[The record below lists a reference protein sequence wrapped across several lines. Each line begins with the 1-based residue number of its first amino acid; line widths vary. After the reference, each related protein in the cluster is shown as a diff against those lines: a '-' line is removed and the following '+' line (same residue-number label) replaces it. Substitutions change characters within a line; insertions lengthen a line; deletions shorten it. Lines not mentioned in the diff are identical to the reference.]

1 MYVNTVCLYLNAGC
15 TRQALGIADHAHV
28 ICVLLQVSI
37 GGGAAVETWQAVL
50 LCLHTAADVAAGEGL
65 VTHRD
70 RPLLAL
76 WVRADG
82 ADGKETC
89 VADIAT
95 EPAGT
100 LAPTCVCVYVCMSV
114 WVYECMSMC
123 ACVCEYVWMCAC
135 VCEYVCMCVH
145 ACVHT

>member
-1 MYVNTVCLYLNAGC
+1 M
-15 TRQALGIADHAHV
+15 
-28 ICVLLQVSI
+28 
-37 GGGAAVETWQAVL
+37 ETWQAVL
-50 LCLHTAADVAAGEGL
+50 LCLYTAADVAAGEGL

-100 LAPTCVCVYVCMSV
+100 LAPTCVCVYVCMGV
-114 WVYECMSMC
+114 CVYECMST
-123 ACVCEYVWMCAC
+123 CAC

-145 ACVHT
+145 ACVHTCMHVCMYMCVCVYVCMCVCVCVYMPLKGMYTHHFRPP